1 MDHGVELMLILI
13 LDQLLSMIVDVLS
26 LFYCS
31 HAL

>member
-13 LDQLLSMIVDVLS
+13 LDQLLSMIVDVLA
-26 LFYCS
+26 LFYCN